1 MQNAHSTQK
10 AGKQYFH
17 YRLVEDA
24 ESQAMTGYQHNGVVP
39 ILMKTKYERYE
50 LQDADHIQPLN

>member
-24 ESQAMTGYQHNGVVP
+24 ESQAMTGY
-39 ILMKTKYERYE
+39 
-50 LQDADHIQPLN
+50 